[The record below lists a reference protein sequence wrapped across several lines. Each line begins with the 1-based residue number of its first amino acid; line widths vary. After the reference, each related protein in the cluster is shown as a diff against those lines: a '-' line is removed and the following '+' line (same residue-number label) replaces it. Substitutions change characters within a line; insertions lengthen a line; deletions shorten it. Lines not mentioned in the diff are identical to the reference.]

1 MSTISLLYVA
11 CIVQSH
17 MRKSKVLVFMILMA
31 EILGIFYH
39 LRQKKK
45 SQLLQALCAAVFM

>member
-1 MSTISLLYVA
+1 
-11 CIVQSH
+11 
-17 MRKSKVLVFMILMA
+17 MA

-45 SQLLQALCAAVFM
+45 SQLLQALCAAVFMWNKERGIETSCFLTGLSE